1 MRNWKVLILILLVSI
16 VVGFEYGINYTF
28 IHASS
33 SLKTTDSI
41 IQKPTDPPKDK
52 PIKVNVSGGG
62 TFCYGPTFSGGE
74 SYIIIE
80 QCWQMHV
87 MNARYDVFQR
97 ISYNVNNTWL
107 CITAPEKVI
116 RGEEKWDYVHLRPCT
131 INDPLQR
138 WIVKENSF
146 WTADER
152 YRLKDTNW
160 YGYISRN
167 SKDRYNHTL
176 DSSMKDWIQTIATPG

>member
-1 MRNWKVLILILLVSI
+1 MKRSIVLVIVLLVFVAVS
-16 VVGFEYGINYTF
+16 FEYIVNHTH

-33 SLKTTDSI
+33 KTVDSI
-41 IQKPTDPPKDK
+41 IQKPTDSPKDK

-87 MNARYDVFQR
+87 KNARYDVFQR

-107 CITAPEKVI
+107 CITA
-116 RGEEKWDYVHLRPCT
+116 
-131 INDPLQR
+131 
-138 WIVKENSF
+138 
-146 WTADER
+146 
-152 YRLKDTNW
+152 
-160 YGYISRN
+160 
-167 SKDRYNHTL
+167 
-176 DSSMKDWIQTIATPG
+176 